1 MKTFYSIVD
10 NYQKVVKLKLQNPDL
25 KISLAIGGWTHGVEK
40 FTQLVD
46 NTANMNTF
54 AGNVITYLRNINF
67 DGLDLDWE
75 YPAHR
80 GSPPEDRERFTLHY
94 LVQCIKKERVHV
106 NCFQFCLPVKT
117 EVNVQR
123 RFIKVE

>member
-80 GSPPEDRERFTLHY
+80 GSPPEDRERFTELC
-94 LVQCIKKERVHV
+94 QVH
-106 NCFQFCLPVKT
+106 
-117 EVNVQR
+117 
-123 RFIKVE
+123 

>member
-54 AGNVITYLRNINF
+54 AGKVITYLRNINF

-80 GSPPEDRERFTLHY
+80 GSPPEDRERFTELCQVY
-94 LVQCIKKERVHV
+94 CNLY
-106 NCFQFCLPVKT
+106 
-117 EVNVQR
+117 
-123 RFIKVE
+123 

>member
-46 NTANMNTF
+46 NTELSTM
-54 AGNVITYLRNINF
+54 
-67 DGLDLDWE
+67 E
-75 YPAHR
+75 
-80 GSPPEDRERFTLHY
+80 
-94 LVQCIKKERVHV
+94 
-106 NCFQFCLPVKT
+106 
-117 EVNVQR
+117 
-123 RFIKVE
+123 

>member
-1 MKTFYSIVD
+1 MQNIYTSRITVG
-10 NYQKVVKLKLQNPDL
+10 KLQNPDL

-46 NTANMNTF
+46 NTADMNTF

-80 GSPPEDRERFTLHY
+80 GSPAASFSNSL
-94 LVQCIKKERVHV
+94 LKI
-106 NCFQFCLPVKT
+106 
-117 EVNVQR
+117 
-123 RFIKVE
+123 

>member
-25 KISLAIGGWTHGVEK
+25 KISLAIGGWTHGVDK

-46 NTANMNTF
+46 NTADMNTF

-80 GSPPEDRERFTLHY
+80 GSPPEDRERFTELCQVY
-94 LVQCIKKERVHV
+94 
-106 NCFQFCLPVKT
+106 
-117 EVNVQR
+117 
-123 RFIKVE
+123 

>member
-54 AGNVITYLRNINF
+54 AGKVITYLRNINF

-80 GSPPEDRERFTLHY
+80 GSPPEDRERFTELCQVY
-94 LVQCIKKERVHV
+94 
-106 NCFQFCLPVKT
+106 
-117 EVNVQR
+117 
-123 RFIKVE
+123 